1 MKIEFGSIKKKLIK
15 LAISLVALLVLLT
28 LSSITNLSL
37 SFQEFMGE
45 VKLSIGQLFSLA
57 IMVIAVLTAKQI
69 VALILGVCNFESHR
83 AKTVVTIVQS
93 VLQYVAWL
101 VIICWGLAILGVDI
115 GTIVASVGVLALIVG
130 FGAESLIADIVTGLF
145 MLIENQYNVGDII
158 EVNGYRGTVK
168 AIGIRTTS
176 VEDTSGNIKIINN
189 SSMVNILNRSDNNS
203 IAVADFAIP
212 YDTDLRKLEEKIPEI
227 LQGIYDDHTD
237 MMEAV
242 PRYVG
247 VQALGTSEIVLRFVA
262 DVREKDIFSAARVM
276 NHDLLL
282 AFRDVG
288 VECPFPQMD
297 VHLDK

>member
-1 MKIEFGSIKKKLIK
+1 MKPDMKKKIIK
-15 LAISLVALLVLLT
+15 LAICLAALLILMT
-28 LSSITNLSL
+28 ISSITNLSL
-37 SFQEFMGE
+37 SFREFLGE
-45 VKLSIGQLFSLA
+45 VKVTVGQIFSLA
-57 IMVIAVLTAKQI
+57 IMVIAVLVAKQI
-69 VALILGVCNFESHR
+69 VSLVLGACKFENHR

-130 FGAESLIADIVTGLF
+130 FGAESLIADVVTGLF

-158 EVNGYRGTVK
+158 EVGGYRGTVTS
-168 AIGIRTTS
+168 IGIRTTTVKGS
-176 VEDTSGNIKIINN
+176 SGNIKIINN
-189 SSMVNILNRSDNNS
+189 SSMTNIINRSDNNS
-203 IAVADFAIP
+203 VAVADFAIP
-212 YDTDLRKLEEKIPEI
+212 YNTDLRKLEEKIPTI
-227 LQGIYDDHTD
+227 LQEIYEAHTD

-242 PRYVG
+242 PAYVG
-247 VQALGTSEIVLRFVA
+247 VQSLGASEIVLRFVA
-262 DVREKDIFSAARVM
+262 DVREADIYSGARVL

>member
-1 MKIEFGSIKKKLIK
+1 MKPDMKKKIIK
-15 LAISLVALLVLLT
+15 LAICLAALLILLT
-28 LSSITNLSL
+28 ISSITNLSR
-37 SFQEFMGE
+37 SFREFLGE
-45 VKLSIGQLFSLA
+45 VKVTVGQIFSLA
-57 IMVIAVLTAKQI
+57 IMVIAVLVAKQI
-69 VALILGVCNFESHR
+69 VSLGLGACKFDNHR

-130 FGAESLIADIVTGLF
+130 FGAESLIADVVTGLF

-158 EVNGYRGTVK
+158 EVGGYRGTVTS
-168 AIGIRTTS
+168 IGIRTTTVKGS
-176 VEDTSGNIKIINN
+176 SGNFKIINN
-189 SSMVNILNRSDNNS
+189 SSMTNIINRSDNNS
-203 IAVADFAIP
+203 VAVADFAIP
-212 YDTDLRKLEEKIPEI
+212 YNTDLRKLEEKIPTI
-227 LQGIYDDHTD
+227 LQEIYEAHTD

-242 PRYVG
+242 PEYVG
-247 VQALGTSEIVLRFVA
+247 VQSLGASEIVLRFVA
-262 DVREKDIFSAARVM
+262 DVREADIYSGARVL

>member
-1 MKIEFGSIKKKLIK
+1 MKPDMKKKLIK
-15 LAISLVALLVLLT
+15 LAICLAALLILLT
-28 LSSITNLSL
+28 ISSITNLSL
-37 SFQEFMGE
+37 SFREFLGE
-45 VKLSIGQLFSLA
+45 VKVTVGQIFSLA
-57 IMVIAVLTAKQI
+57 IMVIAVLVAKQI
-69 VALILGVCNFESHR
+69 VSLVLGACKFEKHR

>member
-1 MKIEFGSIKKKLIK
+1 MKTDFAPIKKKLIK
-15 LAISLVALLVLLT
+15 LVICLAALLVLLT
-28 LSSITNLSL
+28 ISSITNLSL
-37 SFQEFMGE
+37 SFREFLGE
-45 VKLSIGQLFSLA
+45 VKLTIGQLFSLA
-57 IMVIAVLTAKQI
+57 IMVIAVLTGKQI
-69 VALILGVCNFESHR
+69 VSLILGVCNFESHR

-101 VIICWGLAILGVDI
+101 VIICWGLSILGVDI

-158 EVNGYRGTVK
+158 EVSGFRGTVK
-168 AIGIRTTS
+168 SIGIRTTS
-176 VEDTSGNIKIINN
+176 VQDGSGNVKIINN

-203 IAVADFAIP
+203 VAVADFSIP

-227 LQGIYDDHTD
+227 LQSIYDAHTD

-242 PRYVG
+242 PTYSG
-247 VQALGTSEIVLRFVA
+247 VQSLGASEIVLRFVA
-262 DVREKDIFSAARVM
+262 DVREQDIYKAARVM

-288 VECPFPQMD
+288 VECPFPQLD
-297 VHLDK
+297 VHTK